1 MVTHL
6 PRFFAFGSWTTLD
19 VLNHL
24 WQSTAAGVAVLGLLL
39 VCAPL
44 SARTRRSLGLMAMA
58 KFAIPVAVI
67 TAVATRFFGK
77 SERWLESPA
86 LTLPVNFSPPPF
98 VPSAPISPAQIPPP
112 AHLPVGL
119 LLGVAW
125 AVGFAATFGWW
136 LVRGWRLRR
145 RILASAGPV
154 PATMERRIARA
165 AGRVGLRRIPRCAT
179 VADTHDAGVL
189 GVFSPVVI
197 LPRGLEDTL
206 TLAEL
211 EAVLIHEFVH
221 VKRRDNLWGALQY
234 LLVSLFWFHPVV
246 RLLNRRVGLEA
257 EKSCDERV
265 LEITGDPEVYAGGLI
280 KCVRHA
286 LGVSQPSLAGVT
298 TPPVVA
304 RMQNI
309 LAHRTRRDRPIVRG
323 AALVTGIALLGFSGC
338 AGTFANGKLAAV
350 SSTKP
355 AVSPAASA
363 TVTSVVAPPRVP
375 IIAGE
380 DRPIPKYQYNQ
391 QTGGF
396 EVSGFDYQKSVT
408 VDYADEDVRNIV
420 RQVADHF
427 ELNIIVP
434 DTLQAKASIKASSQ
448 TWREIFKTVLSPA
461 GYTFIEDRGI
471 IKIARAPSQSAAI
484 AGAIPFYVLQPDDVI
499 RVLVAGEADLNP
511 AGGVRLASDS
521 SVTLPLI
528 GRVDLKDC
536 TVPQAQERISSRYEG
551 KLSRKPPVWIN
562 VVEYHRRAVADIG
575 TPSPKK
581 TPDKDTL
588 SVDFPDENIRNIIQN
603 VADLFA
609 LRVVMPDTLR
619 GKITIKL
626 RDVTWRQIFQGVLE
640 PVGYTFVEDGR
651 VVNIVPVEKLA
662 ATQAKTDYVAQ
673 PAERLKAE
681 ADAAQ
686 RRIDAA
692 QGSPGAEVKFAP
704 AEAPREMARIDLE
717 HQAEVAAAS
726 AAVIEARKRAEDVA
740 AAAKADAARFAA
752 MDAERNTEARQKRA
766 LKEQA
771 AAQQKMISLDV
782 VNERLKASNQKMLP
796 SGEMVALDGASAGS
810 GPGSISI
817 EKTVQM
823 PSTLPQL
830 SDAELAKTVVQRS
843 PMSNFRGVQVFDIS
857 KLDQTPVPKYQAKP
871 QYPFEMRRAGIG
883 GEVTVDFIIDT
894 NGDVQN
900 AYASKSSQREFE
912 AAAVQAV
919 SKWKFR
925 PGRKGGKDVI
935 THMVVPIVFT
945 TKSG

>member
-154 PATMERRIARA
+154 SATMEGWIARA
-165 AGRVGLRRIPRCAT
+165 AARTGLRRIPRCAT

-338 AGTFANGKLAAV
+338 AGTFANGKLAAA

-434 DTLQAKASIKASSQ
+434 DTLQAKASLKASSQ

-461 GYTFIEDRGI
+461 GYTIFELGNI
-471 IKIARAPSQSAAI
+471 INII
-484 AGAIPFYVLQPDDVI
+484 
-499 RVLVAGEADLNP
+499 P
-511 AGGVRLASDS
+511 AGSAPAAAANQRA
-521 SVTLPLI
+521 
-528 GRVDLKDC
+528 R
-536 TVPQAQERISSRYEG
+536 SR
-551 KLSRKPPVWIN
+551 
-562 VVEYHRRAVADIG
+562 ADAA
-575 TPSPKK
+575 TPGPKK
-581 TPDKDTL
+581 STDKDTL

-640 PVGYTFVEDGR
+640 PVGYTFIEDGR